1 MVQRSRGCLRCRQ
14 RRVRCD
20 QGRPSCQRC
29 LTRNELCIGY
39 RDEAD
44 LIFQHETAKTVLRH
58 RSEASSTSSSEPRR
72 SRSQSLPRTDS
83 ESPPDISP
91 IRPSASREDAA
102 IAGFFEKYILYP
114 CTNSSSSGFLEHLPC
129 LFKDVNVEGRHAL
142 RWAVQAAAFAD
153 YSRTA
158 DSEAAE
164 LTSLALEC
172 YGRALGKLG
181 ESMAERGKV
190 PDDYDLNCVVVLD
203 LFESLYL
210 PETAA
215 MGAHAQGMAHILR
228 LRGHE
233 QFHDPRGWGL
243 FRLAH
248 HRIQKQHLA
257 KKLSPLPESKAW
269 LDCLHQDQF
278 VRLEQDALRISTLCD
293 KANSILGVLNS
304 GSVDRQGIVRLVQEM
319 HALDAEATKWRQ
331 RAEWSFRTVR
341 AEDIAG
347 YRHETAYLPDTVQ
360 IHGDVWMAYEW
371 NYHRTA
377 RILLHQQLLACL
389 TAIESDGDEF
399 MDGQTAEVMAWKET
413 SIMVVRTLAEE
424 ILSTVAQSFGDVDG
438 AGRSVDVFEDGPSCR
453 AIGAY
458 FMLWPVKIMKSED
471 GVATDAQKEAARLVF
486 ERIRETT
493 GMKRTLGALS
503 IV

>member
-14 RRVRCD
+14 RRVRVRLNPFIPHDNIVTCPIQCD

-91 IRPSASREDAA
+91 IRPSAAREDAA

-142 RWAVQAAAFAD
+142 RWAVQAAAYAD

-158 DSEAAE
+158 GSDAAE
-164 LTSLALEC
+164 LTSLSLEC

-203 LFESLYL
+203 LFEVFHRQRLNLLVLMVCRAY
-210 PETAA
+210 
-215 MGAHAQGMAHILR
+215 ICLR
-228 LRGHE
+228 RRPWALTH
-233 QFHDPRGWGL
+233 
-243 FRLAH
+243 
-248 HRIQKQHLA
+248 
-257 KKLSPLPESKAW
+257 KAW
-269 LDCLHQDQF
+269 
-278 VRLEQDALRISTLCD
+278 RIFYD
-293 KANSILGVLNS
+293 
-304 GSVDRQGIVRLVQEM
+304 
-319 HALDAEATKWRQ
+319 
-331 RAEWSFRTVR
+331 
-341 AEDIAG
+341 
-347 YRHETAYLPDTVQ
+347 
-360 IHGDVWMAYEW
+360 
-371 NYHRTA
+371 
-377 RILLHQQLLACL
+377 
-389 TAIESDGDEF
+389 
-399 MDGQTAEVMAWKET
+399 
-413 SIMVVRTLAEE
+413 
-424 ILSTVAQSFGDVDG
+424 
-438 AGRSVDVFEDGPSCR
+438 
-453 AIGAY
+453 
-458 FMLWPVKIMKSED
+458 
-471 GVATDAQKEAARLVF
+471 
-486 ERIRETT
+486 
-493 GMKRTLGALS
+493 
-503 IV
+503 

>member
-1 MVQRSRGCLRCRQ
+1 M
-14 RRVRCD
+14 
-20 QGRPSCQRC
+20 
-29 LTRNELCIGY
+29 
-39 RDEAD
+39 
-44 LIFQHETAKTVLRH
+44 
-58 RSEASSTSSSEPRR
+58 
-72 SRSQSLPRTDS
+72 
-83 ESPPDISP
+83 
-91 IRPSASREDAA
+91 
-102 IAGFFEKYILYP
+102 
-114 CTNSSSSGFLEHLPC
+114 
-129 LFKDVNVEGRHAL
+129 
-142 RWAVQAAAFAD
+142 
-153 YSRTA
+153 
-158 DSEAAE
+158 
-164 LTSLALEC
+164 
-172 YGRALGKLG
+172 
-181 ESMAERGKV
+181 
-190 PDDYDLNCVVVLD
+190 
-203 LFESLYL
+203 
-210 PETAA
+210 
-215 MGAHAQGMAHILR
+215 
-228 LRGHE
+228 
-233 QFHDPRGWGL
+233 
-243 FRLAH
+243 
-248 HRIQKQHLA
+248 
-257 KKLSPLPESKAW
+257 
-269 LDCLHQDQF
+269 
-278 VRLEQDALRISTLCD
+278 RLEQDALRISTLCD

-331 RAEWSFRTVR
+331 RAEWSFRTVL

-347 YRHETAYLPDTVQ
+347 YRHKTAYLPDTVQ

-389 TAIESDGDEF
+389 TAIESDGDELV
-399 MDGQTAEVMAWKET
+399 DGQTAEVMAWKET